1 MKSEIQKRQKII
13 QSNEEINEDK
23 NAKIFK
29 ELKVLEDLNK
39 NLTEE
44 KQQILDDY
52 HEAEQS
58 FNEEILLRL
67 KY

>member
-1 MKSEIQKRQKII
+1 MKV
-13 QSNEEINEDK
+13 
-23 NAKIFK
+23 F
-29 ELKVLEDLNK
+29 EDLNK
-39 NLTEE
+39 NLAEE

-67 KY
+67 KYETKINEIHGVYEELMNKHESLKEMHAKF